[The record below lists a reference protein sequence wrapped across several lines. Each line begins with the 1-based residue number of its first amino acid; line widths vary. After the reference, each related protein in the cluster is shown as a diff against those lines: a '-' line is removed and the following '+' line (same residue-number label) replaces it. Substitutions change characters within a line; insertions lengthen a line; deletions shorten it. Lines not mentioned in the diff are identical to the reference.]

1 MVLAELEAY
10 FSRPIAPTRR
20 VALGDRYLPVNPAPG
35 FGGVLLGGVA
45 ARFAQELDSDE
56 VAEIYGLALEL
67 EHRDR
72 LPQPRLRHRFQTD
85 RIGLQLCTHRL
96 IGLGETL
103 EFELEDHIGT
113 PAQQV
118 LAAVYAA
125 GATPAAVR
133 SEILSVVRIGLTW
146 RGAIGDRLLGAL
158 SGTQVSF
165 SMGVLDDPFRWALA
179 ILDLRA
185 LVDEPP
191 SKREVIQA
199 FRDGLRDAH
208 PDHGGGTDDAAE
220 RIAELTEARR
230 ILLGA

>member
-10 FSRPIAPTRR
+10 FSRSIAPTRR
-20 VALGDRYLPVNPAPG
+20 VALGDLFLPVDPSPG

-45 ARFAQELDSDE
+45 ARFAQELDADE
-56 VAEIYGLALEL
+56 VAEIYGLALDL

-96 IGLGETL
+96 IGMGETL
-103 EFELEDHIGT
+103 EFDLEDHIGT

-125 GATPAAVR
+125 GATPTAVR
-133 SEILSVVRIGLTW
+133 SSILAVVRTGLTW
-146 RGAIGDRLLGAL
+146 RGAIGDRLISVL
-158 SGTQVSF
+158 SGSLVSF
-165 SMGVLDDPFRWALA
+165 SMGVLDDPVRWALT
-179 ILDLRA
+179 ILDLAA
-185 LVDEPP
+185 LENEPP
-191 SKREVIQA
+191 SKRAVIQA

-208 PDHGGGTDDAAE
+208 PDHGGEADDAAE